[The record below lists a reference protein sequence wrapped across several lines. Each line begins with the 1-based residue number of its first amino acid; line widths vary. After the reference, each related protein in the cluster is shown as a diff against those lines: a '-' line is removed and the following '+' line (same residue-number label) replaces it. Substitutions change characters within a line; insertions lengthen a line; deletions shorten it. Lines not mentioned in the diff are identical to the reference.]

1 MKKAFDQ
8 NVSRTKPRLRL
19 GAALAEVAPDEI
31 EFAREVMAAP
41 SVVEPVVPDLGAQ
54 VRARVEQAHA
64 PRPTAS
70 EAMQRALGA
79 SAAEA
84 ESGPAEAVVAEAA
97 PVEAYRPLPPA
108 PVAVEPAARL
118 APKANRPLQVPVASV
133 EAPRVRPAP
142 VAVVSAPPVRPVS
155 APAAHAAPPPSQ
167 VEVQTPSAPAQLEL
181 SPEVRRERL
190 KERLQAVRE
199 NPRPE
204 PLPPTVAE
212 AGVLAV
218 ERIATLQAELGKLKA
233 VNLALAQDLES
244 ARRQAERA
252 TEEARLRMD
261 EARRLSTE
269 MEARAKLLSDLE
281 RELSSLE
288 GERDEALLALQESRQ
303 TLEANSHERESLR
316 AEIAKREQSLADS
329 LSEEERLAGE
339 LEAAHDDATSL
350 RRALDALRS
359 ERDTLARQVGDLTV
373 ERADLLEA
381 RKALQ
386 AVHKALSHAV
396 VR

>member
-8 NVSRTKPRLRL
+8 NVSRAKPRLRL
-19 GAALAEVAPDEI
+19 GAAFAELAPTDTAFAQEVMEAPRQEAQAPDL
-31 EFAREVMAAP
+31 
-41 SVVEPVVPDLGAQ
+41 SAQ
-54 VRARVEQAHA
+54 VKARAEKARA

-70 EAMQRALGA
+70 EAVQRALGTA
-79 SAAEA
+79 YAEA
-84 ESGPAEAVVAEAA
+84 PETEVQQ
-97 PVEAYRPLPPA
+97 PA
-108 PVAVEPAARL
+108 PYTPTSRVATPIAFDARPTPDQPSGQSF
-118 APKANRPLQVPVASV
+118 AHASV
-133 EAPRVRPAP
+133 R
-142 VAVVSAPPVRPVS
+142 PPVHAERSEAQARGLHSNPASFEPS
-155 APAAHAAPPPSQ
+155 APAPMAYAAPPPAA
-167 VEVQTPSAPAQLEL
+167 VEVQTPAAPQAT
-181 SPEVRRERL
+181 PEVRRERL

-218 ERIATLQAELGKLKA
+218 ERIATLQAELSKVKTI
-233 VNLALAQDLES
+233 NLALTQDLES

-269 MEARAKLLSDLE
+269 MEERAKLLADLE
-281 RELSSLE
+281 HELSSLE
-288 GERDEALLALQESRQ
+288 GERDEALLSLQESRQ
-303 TLEANSHERESLR
+303 TLEANSKERDALKVTI
-316 AEIAKREQSLADS
+316 AERDQSLADS

-339 LEAAHDDATSL
+339 LESVHDDAQAL
-350 RRALDALRS
+350 RRALDALKT
-359 ERDTLARQVGDLTV
+359 ERDTFARQVGDLTV

>member
-8 NVSRTKPRLRL
+8 NVSRAKPRLRL
-19 GAALAEVAPDEI
+19 GAAFAEVAPSETA
-31 EFAREVMAAP
+31 FAEAVM
-41 SVVEPVVPDLGAQ
+41 SD
-54 VRARVEQAHA
+54 
-64 PRPTAS
+64 PRPTPVMNDLSTQVKARAEKARAPKQTVS
-70 EAMQRALGA
+70 QAMQRALEA
-79 SAAEA
+79 PA
-84 ESGPAEAVVAEAA
+84 ESVAYAE
-97 PVEAYRPLPPA
+97 
-108 PVAVEPAARL
+108 
-118 APKANRPLQVPVASV
+118 
-133 EAPRVRPAP
+133 
-142 VAVVSAPPVRPVS
+142 
-155 APAAHAAPPPSQ
+155 PPPTE
-167 VEVQTPSAPAQLEL
+167 VEVQTPSAPAQPMNHFVAEAKVMRAQAP
-181 SPEVRRERL
+181 SASAAAVEPSVMRAVPPPERVEVQTPAPAPEPQMAPEARRERL

-218 ERIATLQAELGKLKA
+218 ERIATLQAELSKVKTI
-233 VNLALAQDLES
+233 NLALTQDLES
-244 ARRQAERA
+244 ARRQSERA

-261 EARRLSTE
+261 EARRLSSE
-269 MEARAKLLSDLE
+269 MEERAKLLADLE

-288 GERDEALLALQESRQ
+288 GERDEALLSLQESRQ
-303 TLEANSHERESLR
+303 TLEADSKERDALKGV
-316 AEIAKREQSLADS
+316 IAQRDQSLADS

-339 LEAAHDDATSL
+339 LESVHDDAAAL
-350 RRALDALRS
+350 RRALDALKT
-359 ERDTLARQVGDLTV
+359 ERDTLARQVGDLTI